1 MRVLNR
7 LRVFA
12 YLGGSVGFLLA
23 CSPVQAACPTWAGVP
38 VLQPVIPCD
47 SLGTNQNAFNNLAW
61 QQFITL
67 NWAADPNAP
76 GQPDTSVPA
85 SSFGVAGSLNPVVW
99 ESYKESSEVFR
110 PNGAPPLPWS
120 SKQAIP
126 LAMRALMKSKTL
138 KATSALGIKSL
149 YHTSKFTGT
158 SPAAL
163 KDIAEAGTNGAWL
176 TAQPKMNNYVT
187 LFEKRLN
194 QDEYNYINQNQL
206 YIASKQPPFATTQG
220 LNLPDGPGTFVSYS
234 SVGAIEIKAA
244 WIELDDPTL
253 WPMFK
258 TSKAWVS
265 YPITGGGSTPPK
277 QVTVGLVALHIIRK
291 TPNAQQFMWSTF
303 EHVYNAPSKNEL
315 SAPPLPWYTY
325 YNLSCDPA
333 TDYYKCVQNKM
344 PVLGTDP
351 YNAPVQVVRTTP
363 ISNTTANNIAA
374 LNTNTWATIKAAN
387 PNSVFLNYQLVN
399 VLWPN
404 SNTPIYPGAT
414 SPLPDGNAQ
423 PPVAQQPVAN
433 TVLET
438 YHQDIN
444 CLSCHT
450 GATVAG
456 QKQTLASDYSFLFG
470 EASNPTTQS
479 KKSKSK
485 LMRVKLP

>member
-1 MRVLNR
+1 MRILNR
-7 LRVFA
+7 LQLSA
-12 YLGGSVGFLLA
+12 YLGLGAGLA
-23 CSPVQAACPTWAGVP
+23 GAFAHAACPTWNGVP
-38 VLQPVIPCD
+38 VMQPVIPCD

-67 NWAADPNAP
+67 NWAADPNLP

-85 SSFGVAGSLNPVVW
+85 SSFGVAGTSSPVVW

-110 PNGAPPLPWS
+110 PNGAPPLPWAN
-120 SKQAIP
+120 KQAIP
-126 LAMRALMKSKTL
+126 LAMRSLMKTKTL
-138 KATSALGIKSL
+138 QATSALGIKSL
-149 YHTSKFTGT
+149 YHTSKFTDT

-206 YIASKQPPFATTQG
+206 YIANKQPSFATTQG
-220 LNLPDGPGTFVSYS
+220 LNLPDGSATFSTYGT
-234 SVGAIEIKAA
+234 VGAIEIKAA

-265 YPITGGGSTPPK
+265 YPITGGGSTTPK

-303 EHVYNAPSKNEL
+303 EHVYNAPSKTEL

-325 YNLSCDPA
+325 FNLNCDPA

-344 PVLGTDP
+344 PVVGTDP

-363 ISNTTANNIAA
+363 ISSTTANNIAA

-414 SPLPDGNAQ
+414 APLPDGNAQ

-438 YHQDIN
+438 YHQN
-444 CLSCHT
+444 LSCLSCHT
-450 GATVAG
+450 GATIAG
-456 QKQTLASDYSFLFG
+456 QGQTLASDYSFLFG
-470 EASNPTTQS
+470 EASNPSAQS

>member
-1 MRVLNR
+1 MLRLNR
-7 LRVFA
+7 TDCLVVCLA
-12 YLGGSVGFLLA
+12 LGA
-23 CSPVQAACPTWAGVP
+23 KTAAAACPAWAGVP
-38 VLQPVIPCD
+38 VMQPIIPCD
-47 SLGTNQNAFNNLAW
+47 SQGTNQNAFNNLAW

-67 NWAADPNAP
+67 NWAADPNLP

-85 SSFGVAGSLNPVVW
+85 SSFGVAGTASPVVW

-110 PNGAPPLPWS
+110 PDGKPPVPWQTM
-120 SKQAIP
+120 QALP
-126 LAMRALMKSKTL
+126 LAMRSLMKSKTL
-138 KATSALGIKSL
+138 KATSSFGIKGL
-149 YHTSKFTGT
+149 YLTSKFGA
-158 SPAAL
+158 SSVPAL

-176 TAQPKMNNYVT
+176 TAQPKMNNYLT

-206 YIASKQPPFATTQG
+206 YIADKQAPFATTQG
-220 LNLPDGPGTFVSYS
+220 LNLPDGSAMFSTYGT
-234 SVGAIEIKAA
+234 VGAIEIKAA
-244 WIELDDPTL
+244 WIELDDPTI

-265 YPITGGGSTPPK
+265 YPIAGGGSTTPK
-277 QVTVGLVALHIIRK
+277 QVTVGLVALHIVRK

-303 EHVYNAPSKNEL
+303 EHVYNAPSKTEL
-315 SAPPLPWYTY
+315 TAPPLPWYTY
-325 YNLSCDPA
+325 FNLNCDPA
-333 TDYYKCVQNKM
+333 TDYYKCAQNKM
-344 PVLGTDP
+344 PVAGKDP
-351 YNAPVQVVRTTP
+351 YNAAVQVVRTTP

-387 PNSVFLNYQLVN
+387 PSSVFLNYQLVN

-404 SNTPIYPGAT
+404 NNTPIGPGSLA
-414 SPLPDGNAQ
+414 PLYDGNAQ
-423 PPVAQQPVAN
+423 PTVAQQPVAN
-433 TVLET
+433 TILET

-470 EASNPTTQS
+470 EASNPAAQS